1 MYVYVQGRKRRG
13 VDSSAADPAMFD
25 ESSRRAS
32 PASLERPPRMSRM
45 QIESVE
51 YHASVVAYTRVG

>member
-1 MYVYVQGRKRRG
+1 MYKGGREEERRG
-13 VDSSAADPAMFD
+13 VDSSAMFD
-25 ESSRRAS
+25 ESSS

-51 YHASVVAYTRVG
+51 YYSPLVYTRVG

>member
-1 MYVYVQGRKRRG
+1 VCVMYKGGREEERRG
-13 VDSSAADPAMFD
+13 VDSSAMFD
-25 ESSRRAS
+25 ESSS

-51 YHASVVAYTRVG
+51 YYSPLVYTRVG